1 MTDGRSYMCRVMK
14 AVDVATSRVKKW
26 QPEAHP
32 AAINALQVLPEGL
45 IASGDDDGCIKLWDP
60 RQAQAE
66 AVASFTEHTDF
77 IADFAY
83 QVWPLSSHALWLF
96 VWAGMHHQSTAMN
109 LLGGLSVISSH
120 DAICASSHSRGL

>member
-1 MTDGRSYMCRVMK
+1 MK
-14 AVDVATSRVKKW
+14 AVDVATSKVKKW

-32 AAINALQVLPEGL
+32 AAINAMQVLPEGL

-66 AVASFTEHTDF
+66 ALASFSEHTDF

-83 QVWPLSSHALWLF
+83 QVEPLGSHILLF
-96 VWAGMHHQSTAMN
+96 DSAPRLVVWAGMHCRSRSYGSAGHAIRKQ
-109 LLGGLSVISSH
+109 LS
-120 DAICASSHSRGL
+120 

>member
-1 MTDGRSYMCRVMK
+1 MTSCKSCMCRVMK

-45 IASGDDDGCIKLWDP
+45 VASGDDDGCIKLWDP
-60 RQAQAE
+60 RRAQAE
-66 AVASFTEHTDF
+66 ALASFSEHTDF

-83 QVWPLSSHALWLF
+83 QVRALGTHILSFDSAPWLA
-96 VWAGMHHQSTAMN
+96 VWAAVHYQSRSYEVCRAC
-109 LLGGLSVISSH
+109 H
-120 DAICASSHSRGL
+120 P